1 MRPEQHLPVS
11 QPWKSLMV
19 DRMQPH
25 MLQPLHLQTVMND
38 IRLAI
43 QRIRISQLPLS
54 ALYGGDNPKTESGI
68 FIYLDFY
75 HIYNIINK
83 QALTVF
89 LIFNHKKL

>member
-1 MRPEQHLPVS
+1 MIEVTFRIE
-11 QPWKSLMV
+11 SL
-19 DRMQPH
+19 DYTDK
-25 MLQPLHLQTVMND
+25 LD
-38 IRLAI
+38 
-43 QRIRISQLPLS
+43 SQLPLS

-89 LIFNHKKL
+89 LIFNHKKLKFLHNKTRVFP